1 MKYHI
6 GLVGLG
12 KFLGQVVRKMD
23 SLASDPANIVVGI
36 CVSDDFMP
44 EVDIPVYTH
53 WQDLVRE
60 CRLDFLVLL
69 SDDVSLK
76 KEIRDNLPVNVDLA
90 EEVPGKSGIVN
101 IIYRA
106 VFQKKYNRKVKF
118 LQSLVEALPFP
129 AIIFNKLGIITHWNS
144 SSEKFTTVR
153 AEQVIGRKEA
163 GRAFYYQERA
173 LIGQMLLNDCSLND
187 YRSCFPDPDMEIAV
201 KDDSVMVKGF
211 MEFKG
216 AMQGYYQVTCQK
228 IRLDGKVIGVIEL
241 VQDLNALTL
250 LQEEA
255 EKKQE
260 ALHSIVNHLPFPM
273 VQTKLDGTIIFINR
287 AGGDMLQNKTSSAED
302 GLSADLFSVCPE
314 IREEFV
320 GFIKTLS
327 ADYPED
333 YSAERQMNKTV
344 FWQESHWDV
353 TCINPPGQ
361 NQELVWIIRNVS
373 LKEQESQLS
382 TALAMVGTICHELSQ
397 PLTAI
402 INSSQLLARTK
413 PEDSERAERH
423 QKIIEEQG
431 ERLFGIY
438 KKLQNISQVRL
449 QKYLDTQ
456 ILDLEESSDD
466 FRFQK
471 NDRK

>member
-6 GLVGLG
+6 GLIGPG
-12 KFLGQVVRKMD
+12 KLLGQVVRKLE
-23 SLASDPANIVVGI
+23 SLAHNSGNKFVGI
-36 CVSDDFMP
+36 CVSDDFIP
-44 EVDIPVYTH
+44 EVDIAVYTH
-53 WQDLVRE
+53 WQDFVRD

-69 SDDVSLK
+69 SDDLTLK
-76 KEIRDNLPVNVDLA
+76 KEIRENLPLNIDLA
-90 EEVPGKSGIVN
+90 EEIPGKSGIVN

-106 VFQKKYNRKVKF
+106 VFQKKYNKKVKF
-118 LQSLVEALPFP
+118 LHSLVESLPFP
-129 AIIFNKLGIITHWNS
+129 AIIFNRFGIIMHWNS
-144 SSEKFTTVR
+144 SCESFTSIR
-153 AEQVIGRKEA
+153 AEQVIGKKEA
-163 GRAFYYQERA
+163 GRAFYYGERA
-173 LIGQMLLNDCSLND
+173 LIGQMLLNDYSLNE
-187 YRSCFPDPDMEIAV
+187 YRACFPDPDIEITV

-211 MEFKG
+211 MNFKST
-216 AMQGYYQVTCQK
+216 MQGYYQVTSHK
-228 IRLDGKVIGVIEL
+228 IHLDGKVIGAIEL

-255 EKKQE
+255 TKKQE

-287 AGGDMLQNKTSSAED
+287 AGGDMLQHKADDMMND
-302 GLSADLFSVCPE
+302 RSADLFAACPE
-314 IREEFV
+314 IREEFD

-327 ADYPED
+327 ADGPEA
-333 YSAERQMNKTV
+333 YSMERQLNKTV

-373 LKEQESQLS
+373 LKEKESQLS

-402 INSSQLLARTK
+402 INSSQLFARTN
-413 PEDSERAERH
+413 PEDSERAARH
-423 QKIIEEQG
+423 RRIIEEQG
-431 ERLFGIY
+431 ERLLGIY

-456 ILDLEESSDD
+456 ILDLEESTDD